1 VTAQRRARGYW
12 VMCLLTACLILIFLA
27 GHFGLGAQEKAKSS
41 RDFAFT
47 GVRIYAAPDAK
58 PLANGVVVVENGKIV
73 SVGDAGK
80 TRVPEDVKTIDC
92 SGKTLVAGLWNS
104 HVHFMEPKWNDAAN
118 LPADRLTS
126 QMQEMLTSYG
136 FTSVVDTGSIL
147 QNTLALRRRIGR
159 GEVAG
164 PRILTAGQIIF
175 PENGLPF
182 YLTENLPPDAL
193 KIIAEGEA
201 ATPEDA
207 VRFVDKQIG
216 EGADIVKLYAVTWLK
231 RDGKIVTL
239 PMKLSIIKAAT
250 EEAHRKG
257 KLVFAHPST
266 LEGVR
271 LVLAGHVDVLA
282 HTSEEG
288 WDSTT
293 AAQLKA
299 AHVTLIPTLTLFSHD
314 NDFDA
319 ILKEVK
325 SYQDVGGE
333 IMFGTDI
340 GYLTDYA
347 ALTQEYGYLAH
358 AGLTF
363 PQILATL
370 TTNPARRMGFG
381 DRTGKVQP
389 GMDAD
394 LTVVDG
400 DPAEDVNAFSKVALT
415 MRQGRVIY
423 QEKYQEKVN

>member
-1 VTAQRRARGYW
+1 
-12 VMCLLTACLILIFLA
+12 
-27 GHFGLGAQEKAKSS
+27 
-41 RDFAFT
+41 
-47 GVRIYAAPDAK
+47 
-58 PLANGVVVVENGKIV
+58 
-73 SVGDAGK
+73 
-80 TRVPEDVKTIDC
+80 
-92 SGKTLVAGLWNS
+92 
-104 HVHFMEPKWNDAAN
+104 
-118 LPADRLTS
+118 
-126 QMQEMLTSYG
+126 
-136 FTSVVDTGSIL
+136 
-147 QNTLALRRRIGR
+147 
-159 GEVAG
+159 
-164 PRILTAGQIIF
+164 
-175 PENGLPF
+175 
-182 YLTENLPPDAL
+182 
-193 KIIAEGEA
+193 
-201 ATPEDA
+201 
-207 VRFVDKQIG
+207 
-216 EGADIVKLYAVTWLK
+216 
-231 RDGKIVTL
+231 
-239 PMKLSIIKAAT
+239 MKLAIIQAAT

-288 WDSTT
+288 WDNTT

-314 NDFDA
+314 DDFDS

-347 ALTQEYGYLAH
+347 ALTQEYGYLAR

-381 DRTGKVQP
+381 DRTGKIQP

-394 LTVVDG
+394 LTVLEG
-400 DPAEDVNAFSKVALT
+400 DPAEDIKAFSRVAMT

-423 QEKYQEKVN
+423 QENQAKDETAK

>member
-1 VTAQRRARGYW
+1 MVA
-12 VMCLLTACLILIFLA
+12 
-27 GHFGLGAQEKAKSS
+27 E
-41 RDFAFT
+41 
-47 GVRIYAAPDAK
+47 
-58 PLANGVVVVENGKIV
+58 GKIV
-73 SVGDAGK
+73 RVGESGE
-80 TRVPEDVKTIDC
+80 TPVPKAAKKIDC
-92 SGKTLVAGLWNS
+92 TGKSLVAGLWNS

-126 QMQEMLTSYG
+126 QMQEMLTRYG

-147 QNTLALRRRIGR
+147 QNTLALRRRIGS

-193 KIIAEGEA
+193 RIIAEGEA

-207 VRFVDKQIG
+207 VRFVDKQIA
-216 EGADIVKLYAVTWLK
+216 EGADIVKLYVVTWLR

-239 PMKLSIIKAAT
+239 PMKLAIIQAAT

-288 WDSTT
+288 WDNTT

-314 NDFDA
+314 NDFDS

-347 ALTQEYGYLAH
+347 ALTQEYGYLAR

-381 DRTGKVQP
+381 DRTGKIQP

-394 LTVVDG
+394 LTVLEG
-400 DPAEDVNAFSKVALT
+400 DPAEDIKAFSRVAMT

-423 QEKYQEKVN
+423 QENQAKDETAK